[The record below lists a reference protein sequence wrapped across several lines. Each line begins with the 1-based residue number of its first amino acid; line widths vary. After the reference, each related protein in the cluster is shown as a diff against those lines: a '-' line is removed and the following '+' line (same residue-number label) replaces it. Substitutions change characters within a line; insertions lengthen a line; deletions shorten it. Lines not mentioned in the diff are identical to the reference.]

1 MPSADQQAAPPQP
14 RPAFARWTATTNE
27 VTRQF
32 LATPGVDCIMLAGG
46 LPAPEIYPLGEIEAA
61 TGRALRN
68 QGADAVGYGPVEGLP
83 DLRAEIAQRL
93 SADGRRFGVEN
104 VLVTTGS
111 MQALELLGKVL
122 IDPGDLIVAQYPT
135 YLGALD
141 AWRPRQPAY
150 RAIDWTLDEAS
161 LAQSM
166 AGAKFA
172 YAVPNFSNPTGAL
185 VSPADRAKL
194 LGAARRAGV
203 WLVED
208 DPYGALHYDGEAL
221 PSVMELSARPTNDA
235 YRGPVAYLGTLSK
248 TLAPG
253 LRVGWL
259 VGDPELVGVLSVAKQ
274 SADLC
279 SSAFAQAVALE
290 LMRAGVD
297 RRQIPLIRAT
307 YAKRRDAIW
316 SAAREHLSD
325 LFTFERPAGGMFLWL
340 AARDPAL
347 DTDRLHAAALAEG
360 VSICPSSVF
369 DPAGANKS
377 AVRLNFTFNPEDRLA
392 EGVKRLARAARRM
405 KAG

>member
-1 MPSADQQAAPPQP
+1 MPGDAAPPR
-14 RPAFARWTATTNE
+14 RPAFARWTTTTNE

-46 LPAPEIYPLGEIEAA
+46 LPAPEIYPLDEIEAA
-61 TGRALRN
+61 TGRALRS
-68 QGADAVGYGPVEGLP
+68 QGADAVGYGPVEGL
-83 DLRAEIAQRL
+83 DGLRAEIARRM
-93 SADGRRFGVEN
+93 SAGSRRFGPEN

-111 MQALELLGKVL
+111 MQALELLGKAL
-122 IDPGDLIVAQYPT
+122 IDPGDLILAQYPT

-141 AWRPRQPAY
+141 AWRAREPRY
-150 RAIDWTLDEAS
+150 RPIDWLADEAA
-161 LAQSM
+161 LARSM
-166 AGAKFA
+166 EDAKFV

-185 VSPADRAKL
+185 VPQGDRSKL
-194 LGAARRAGV
+194 LRAAERAGT

-208 DPYGALHYDGEAL
+208 DPYGALFYDGDDL

-259 VGDPELVGVLSVAKQ
+259 VGDPALVRVLSVAKQ

-290 LMRAGVD
+290 LMRAEVD
-297 RRQIPLIRAT
+297 LRRIPRIRAT
-307 YAKRRDAIW
+307 YARRRDAIW
-316 SAAREHLSD
+316 HAAREHLAD
-325 LFTFERPAGGMFLWL
+325 HFRFEKPVGGMFLWL

-369 DPAGANKS
+369 DPKGADKT
-377 AVRLNFTFNPEDRLA
+377 AIRLNFTFNPEDRLA
-392 EGVKRLARAARRM
+392 EGVRRLARAVRRLARS
-405 KAG
+405 